1 MKVLAPPRPA
11 VLPVCLPAE
20 HSPVRGGWVVKR
32 CCDYGDGGVLL
43 CDSHP
48 RSALSLSLSLCRV
61 FSLAPPRVRVFAN
74 KADCGTIQ
82 ILLELLTDC
91 ANIRQSLP

>member
-1 MKVLAPPRPA
+1 MVMVVSFSAT
-11 VLPVCLPAE
+11 VTLPLP
-20 HSPVRGGWVVKR
+20 S
-32 CCDYGDGGVLL
+32 L
-43 CDSHP
+43 S
-48 RSALSLSLSLCRV
+48 SLSLSLSLCRV
-61 FSLAPPRVRVFAN
+61 FSLAPPRVRVCAN